1 MLIGLIS
8 DTHDNL
14 VMIDEVIKELNNK
27 GVELVL
33 HAGDYISP
41 FVPPRFKSLNCK
53 LIGVYGNNC
62 AEREKLKK
70 NFEAIGSEIK
80 GFFTVLEL
88 DGLNFAL
95 LHGHE
100 LELLDS
106 VITSGAFDVVV
117 NGHTHKKEVRR
128 VDETLVI
135 NPGEVCG
142 YLSGE
147 ATYALFDTKGMKV
160 DISYMGC

>member
-1 MLIGLIS
+1 MLVGLIS

-62 AEREKLKK
+62 AEREKLRK
-70 NFEAIGSEIK
+70 NFEAIGADIK

-88 DGLNFAL
+88 DGVKIAL

-100 LELLDS
+100 CELLDS
-106 VITSGAFDVVV
+106 VIASGAFNVVV
-117 NGHTHKKEVRR
+117 HGHTHKQEVRR

-147 ATYALFDTKGMKV
+147 ATYALFETKGMKV
-160 DISYMGC
+160 EIGNID